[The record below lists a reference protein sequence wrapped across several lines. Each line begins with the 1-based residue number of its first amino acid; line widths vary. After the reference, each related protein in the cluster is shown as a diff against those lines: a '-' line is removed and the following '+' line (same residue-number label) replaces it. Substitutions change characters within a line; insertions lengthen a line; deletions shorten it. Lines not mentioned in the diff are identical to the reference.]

1 MPVTASLLEYPKNR
15 LSQIHHAPGRN
26 ARRMIA
32 KIKRTTRAS
41 ARHMFARERSKVSN
55 GSG

>member
-15 LSQIHHAPGRN
+15 LSQIHHARGSN

-32 KIKRTTRAS
+32 KIKRDTRAS
-41 ARHMFARERSKVSN
+41 ARHMFTRDRSKVSN